1 MCVCLFVSKIGIGCE
16 NADFHMN
23 NIQNKYVFLFLSIWG
38 CYSLFELFRILPVSP
53 FLLR

>member
-23 NIQNKYVFLFLSIWG
+23 NIQNKYVFLSLIPQH
-38 CYSLFELFRILPVSP
+38 YSLTLFISA
-53 FLLR
+53 